1 MCCQETRLKSRSL
14 SVLSRSRRIGMLLC
28 LVLFVATVP
37 AVAGMPSRG
46 GATHTL
52 VNPPAAKALPL
63 PVRMNELWAIDA
75 PTLLDN
81 CVKEP
86 PLAGEALPLGTMLC
100 SDVVDRGG
108 VDHQVA
114 ATTGRLKQRST
125 LVVGSVPSGSVLV
138 AAWLY
143 WSLLRDPAMASLGES
158 LVFDGHELQGVQ
170 IGSAQQPCWDAT
182 TEVVGY
188 RAPVTEFLSSA
199 INGEYTLSGIP
210 IAAGVTPGINPWDSE
225 GDVPPYFEGA
235 AIVVVYLNREVPA
248 SSIVVIHDNVLSLQD
263 ELTVQHSLSMV
274 VPAPVEKRV
283 RFSRIAADG
292 QTSLDAEATVS
303 LNTWL
308 GKTSPVLVRGSKSD
322 YDRGS
327 DFSGGRSNRELMDA
341 ESSFI
346 PMTNDLLTIVGGTQ
360 YVVRYDLDLD
370 FLTPPCSQ
378 AAPPEA
384 VEKVFKLVPSPPPP
398 VLELVD
404 CISVLAHVLTI
415 R

>member
-1 MCCQETRLKSRSL
+1 MCCQETRLNSRSL
-14 SVLSRSRRIGMLLC
+14 TVSARTRRTGMLLC
-28 LVLFVATVP
+28 LALFVATVP
-37 AVAGMPSRG
+37 AIAGMPSRG

-52 VNPPAAKALPL
+52 INPPGSKALPE
-63 PVRMNELWAIDA
+63 PMAMEELWAIDA
-75 PTLLDN
+75 QTLVNN
-81 CVKEP
+81 CVEEP
-86 PLAGEALPLGTMLC
+86 PPEGQVLPLGTLLC
-100 SDVVDRGG
+100 SDLIDQGG

-125 LVVGSVPSGSVLV
+125 LVVGSVPSGSLLV

-143 WSLLRDPAMASLGES
+143 WSLLRDPAMTSEGKT
-158 LVFDGHELQGVQ
+158 LVFDGHELNGTKV
-170 IGSAQQPCWDAT
+170 GSAQQPCWNLA

-235 AIVVVYLNREVPA
+235 AIVVVYLNRNVPTN
-248 SSIVVIHDNVLSLQD
+248 SMVVIHDNVLSLQ
-263 ELTVQHSLSMV
+263 EKLTVQHSLSMV
-274 VPAPVEKRV
+274 IPAPVEQMV

-292 QTSLDAEATVS
+292 QTSLNAEATVS

-308 GKTSPVLVRGSKSD
+308 GKGSPVLVRGSNSD

-346 PMTNDLLTIVGGTQ
+346 PMTNDLLTIVGGTH

-370 FLTPPCSQ
+370 FLIPPCSQ
-378 AAPPEA
+378 AAQPEV
-384 VEKVFKLVPSPPPP
+384 VEKLLKIGPNPPPP
-398 VLELVD
+398 VWELVD